1 MKNTFA
7 GLLVALALG
16 FGTQAIVACGGGGA
30 PPPMVL
36 NTEATFDAFPTVSDT
51 PATTD
56 STAVDEVM

>member
-1 MKNTFA
+1 MKNVLA
-7 GLLVALALG
+7 GLLVAMTLG
-16 FGTQAIVACGGGGA
+16 LGTEVIFACGGGGA

-51 PATTD
+51 PTSTD